1 MATTYDASLG
11 SNKDWVRLLIGDNAT
26 PMVLTDEE
34 IDGIIGEQTST
45 GKATKYFAAADALL
59 IFYGTQ
65 KSGRRGVVDRQM
77 GKLRLRFGEDVSAEN
92 AINKAAAE
100 LRTKGTFYLARA
112 NRKSMVLRSAG
123 GAT

>member
-1 MATTYDASLG
+1 MATTYDPSLG
-11 SNKDWVRLLIGDNAT
+11 ANKDWVRLFIGDTVA

-45 GKATKYFAAADALL
+45 GKALKYFASADALL

-65 KSGRRGVVDRQM
+65 KAGRRGVVDRQM

-92 AINKAAAE
+92 AINKAASE

-112 NRKSMVLRSAG
+112 GKNSMVLRSV
-123 GAT
+123 